1 MDLPSLAKI
10 LAVVCCGL
18 FSGASLY
25 VTLVEHPARMECGTQ
40 LAVTQFGPSYR
51 RATIMQ
57 AALAMIGSVLAALAG
72 IFYRQRGWL
81 VAAAAFVSV
90 VPYTLLVILPTNK
103 QLLDSSLDQSSERAR
118 VLLVRWGY
126 LHAARTAV
134 SLIAFVYLLYLT
146 VAVK

>member
-18 FSGASLY
+18 FSG
-25 VTLVEHPARMECGTQ
+25 
-40 LAVTQFGPSYR
+40 
-51 RATIMQ
+51 
-57 AALAMIGSVLAALAG
+57 
-72 IFYRQRGWL
+72 
-81 VAAAAFVSV
+81 
-90 VPYTLLVILPTNK
+90 
-103 QLLDSSLDQSSERAR
+103 ERAR
-118 VLLVRWGY
+118 VLLERWGY

>member
-10 LAVVCCGL
+10 LAVVGCGL

-57 AALAMIGSVLAALAG
+57 AALAMIGSALAALLG
-72 IFYRQRGWL
+72 IYYRQRGWL
-81 VAAAAFVSV
+81 VAAVAFVSV
-90 VPYTLLVILPTNK
+90 VPYKLLVILPTNK
-103 QLLDSSLDQSSERAR
+103 ELVDSSLGRSSKRAR
-118 VLLVRWGY
+118 VLLVRWSY
-126 LHAARTAV
+126 LHAVRTAV
-134 SLIAFVYLLYLT
+134 SLIAFVYLL
-146 VAVK
+146 

>member
-57 AALAMIGSVLAALAG
+57 AALAMIGSVLAALVG
-72 IFYRQRGWL
+72 IFYRQGGWL
-81 VAAAAFVSV
+81 AAAAFVSV

-103 QLLDSSLDQSSERAR
+103 QLLDSSLDRSSERAR

-126 LHAARTAV
+126 LHVVRTAV